1 MATNRLLELALLG
14 RNLRDDELIELVWRK
29 GRPVPGLD
37 ENHWRYDDDGRM
49 ICRSDHGKRDSAY
62 GWEKDHIVATAFG
75 GLDILSN
82 LRPLHCKG
90 NSSRGGIIGALLGKQ
105 PR

>member
-1 MATNRLLELALLG
+1 MANNLNLLAGLLS
-14 RNLRDDELIELVWRK
+14 NNIFNDEKLIQEVWEK
-29 GRPVPGLD
+29 GKPVPGLD
-37 ENHWRYDDDGRM
+37 DRHWRYDADGRM

-62 GWEKDHIVATAFG
+62 GWEKDHIVPTAVG

-90 NSSRGGIIGALLGKQ
+90 NSLRGGLLSALLRK
-105 PR
+105 